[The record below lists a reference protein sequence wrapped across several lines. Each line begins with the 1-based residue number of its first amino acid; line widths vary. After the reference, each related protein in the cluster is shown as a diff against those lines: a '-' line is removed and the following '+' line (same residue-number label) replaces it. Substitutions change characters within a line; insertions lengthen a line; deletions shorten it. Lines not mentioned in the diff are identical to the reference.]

1 MAFPRL
7 PGCPSLL
14 PHRPKTPAP
23 VPAPVPVSAP
33 VPALPVIEGTEPAPG
48 SPEALQLLAGL
59 ALDADDP
66 RFEPEALTKALQRWL
81 RIKVWLEQLS
91 DEQKQIQEQ
100 LRLAHFRGDLQQL
113 LPQTPDGSGY
123 VIAPTTALIRRKGRR
138 QWRYSPTVQELDC
151 QLRARQDY
159 EQRSGDANYSLGAG
173 YWELRT
179 IKGA

>member
-14 PHRPKTPAP
+14 PHRPKPAP
-23 VPAPVPVSAP
+23 AAVPAAP
-33 VPALPVIEGTEPAPG
+33 VIDGTEPAPG

-59 ALDADDP
+59 DLAADDP
-66 RFEPEALTKALQRWL
+66 RFQPENLTKVLQRWL
-81 RIKVWLEQLS
+81 RLRVWLEQLTE
-91 DEQKQIQEQ
+91 EQKQIQEQ
-100 LRLAHFRGDLQQL
+100 LRLAHLRGDLQQL
-113 LPQTPDGSGY
+113 LPQTPDGNGY

-159 EQRSGDANYSLGAG
+159 EQRSGEATYSLGAG
-173 YWELRT
+173 FWELRA
-179 IKGA
+179 IKGD